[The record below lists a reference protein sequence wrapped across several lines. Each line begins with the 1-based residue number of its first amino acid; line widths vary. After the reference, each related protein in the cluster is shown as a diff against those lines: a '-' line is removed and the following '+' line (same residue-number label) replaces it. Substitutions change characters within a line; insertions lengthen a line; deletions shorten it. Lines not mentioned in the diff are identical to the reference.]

1 MIGKFDCR
9 VFCHISSLG
18 DKISNT
24 AATIQP
30 NLFGFGKSTICF
42 KLAKIT
48 NGNDLENSK
57 YGHISR
63 TASRLQM
70 VSKSR
75 DFWQGERKRLILPA
89 NMLGILI

>member
-1 MIGKFDCR
+1 MPPPLR
-9 VFCHISSLG
+9 CHPLLAG
-18 DKISNT
+18 LAGAVVT
-24 AATIQP
+24 P
-30 NLFGFGKSTICF
+30 LVEMLMLSTICF
-42 KLAKIT
+42 NLAEIT

-70 VSKSR
+70 VSKSS
-75 DFWQGERKRLILPA
+75 DFWQGERKTLILPA